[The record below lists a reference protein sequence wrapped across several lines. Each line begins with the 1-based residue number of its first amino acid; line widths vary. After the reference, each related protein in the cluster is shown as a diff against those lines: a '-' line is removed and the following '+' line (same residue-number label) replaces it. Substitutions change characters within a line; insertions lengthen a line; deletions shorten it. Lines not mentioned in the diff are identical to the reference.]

1 MRHATRI
8 VFAAPRQAELQPC
21 EVDEALGPGEFLVQ
35 TQCSLI
41 SPGTELAW
49 FTGLQREILGD
60 AWSYPLYP
68 GYCNVGRVLAVGPN
82 SRYREGDLVVCH
94 APHASVARSTVERPS
109 CRVPRG
115 LSPRQA
121 AFARM
126 AEIALLSLRVAS
138 LSLGDQVLVLGLG
151 LVGNLAAQLFRLA
164 GADVLAA
171 DFSPFR
177 LERAR
182 RCGLPLLVNPAE
194 QSLQEAVAAWSA
206 GQGAHIAVDATGT
219 APGILQAVMLTR
231 NLGEVV
237 MLGTP
242 RQSVTLNATPA
253 LLWAHQRGIVIKGA
267 ERGHHYGV
275 LESPFTRHSST
286 RDLSLVMGWSQS
298 GALQTEPLRTHLLP
312 PSACQQ
318 AYDGLDADKE
328 HYLGVILDW
337 TTDRG

>member
-68 GYCNVGRVLAVGPN
+68 DYCNVGRVLAVGPN

-121 AFARM
+121 ALLRDWL
-126 AEIALLSLRVAS
+126 ALLARRHADLRPSSPVHAAAAAADRWRARGAARAGDP
-138 LSLGDQVLVLGLG
+138 LQRLRGSLG
-151 LVGNLAAQLFRLA
+151 R
-164 GADVLAA
+164 
-171 DFSPFR
+171 
-177 LERAR
+177 
-182 RCGLPLLVNPAE
+182 LPLR
-194 QSLQEAVAAWSA
+194 AAWAAWQA
-206 GQGAHIAVDATGT
+206 G
-219 APGILQAVMLTR
+219 R
-231 NLGEVV
+231 
-237 MLGTP
+237 
-242 RQSVTLNATPA
+242 R
-253 LLWAHQRGIVIKGA
+253 R
-267 ERGHHYGV
+267 
-275 LESPFTRHSST
+275 
-286 RDLSLVMGWSQS
+286 
-298 GALQTEPLRTHLLP
+298 
-312 PSACQQ
+312 
-318 AYDGLDADKE
+318 
-328 HYLGVILDW
+328 
-337 TTDRG
+337 